1 MRPWNLRLT
10 DRLIQP
16 SDFAHRRRRL
26 LDGMRPGSIALV
38 PGGIEQRRNRD
49 INFPFRQDSD
59 FYYLTGFCEPDALLV
74 LIPGRDQGEAIVF
87 CRERDAASERRDG
100 PVLGPEACQLALGV
114 DDGFPVSDLDDILP
128 GLLEGRT
135 QVYMN
140 LGEHLLWDHRLMMY
154 LEHLAKQ
161 RSADEPEVGEIVT
174 LGHLLHEQRLIKS
187 AKEQE
192 LMAQAAQISVAAQC
206 RAMDVISPGLTEADI
221 EAELHY
227 SYRRQGARSEAYPS
241 IVAAGENACILH
253 YVQNASVL
261 LDGDLVLIDAGCE
274 LQYYA
279 SDVTRTY
286 PVSGRFSS
294 AQRDIYDIVLAANR
308 AAIDA
313 CRPGNHFNQAH
324 EAATLVL
331 VEGLI
336 ELGLLQGDSEQL
348 IAQGDH
354 EKYCPHKT
362 SHWLGLDVHDVGD
375 YRLGNLWR
383 DLMPGMVLTVEPGIY
398 IPRDDSTAEIAEAYR
413 GLGIRI
419 EDAVLIQK
427 QGCQVLTEGLIKDPD
442 DIEAWMATR
451 ADRTDMT
458 RVVA

>member
-1 MRPWNLRLT
+1 
-10 DRLIQP
+10 
-16 SDFAHRRRRL
+16 
-26 LDGMRPGSIALV
+26 
-38 PGGIEQRRNRD
+38 
-49 INFPFRQDSD
+49 
-59 FYYLTGFCEPDALLV
+59 
-74 LIPGRDQGEAIVF
+74 
-87 CRERDAASERRDG
+87 
-100 PVLGPEACQLALGV
+100 
-114 DDGFPVSDLDDILP
+114 
-128 GLLEGRT
+128 
-135 QVYMN
+135 
-140 LGEHLLWDHRLMMY
+140 
-154 LEHLAKQ
+154 
-161 RSADEPEVGEIVT
+161 VT

-206 RAMDVISPGLTEADI
+206 RALDVISPGLTEADI

-241 IVAAGENACILH
+241 IVAAGENACTLH

-286 PVSGRFSS
+286 PVSGCFSS

-313 CRPGNHFNQAH
+313 CRPGNHFNQPH
-324 EAATLVL
+324 EAAALVL

-398 IPRDDSTAEIAEAYR
+398 IPRDDSTAELAEAYR

-451 ADRTDMT
+451 ADRTDIT